1 MNCNL
6 SRLSRSQKS
15 KANELQ
21 KGILNVIAEQSKLE
35 HEQGEFY
42 LYLDFVN
49 KLEKRG
55 LFLFDNKEQ
64 RAEFLG
70 MCLLGEYLRKIA
82 INNPK
87 LFSHDDTPKAYNTD
101 NLYIGQVVP
110 NYKKLCE
117 LLEVEPKTGK
127 SRQLQE
133 KDFLRYFDYEKIK
146 YSNEYMILD
155 IYDKPI
161 KKNEQSKNSLYVNA
175 LKLMIMYELTK
186 APIVDKDN
194 IYTIYTTLN
203 ELIRKLELLTLF
215 FNKDITDYLIDKYS
229 ALTEQD
235 ISEID
240 KNEFKQ
246 KIHIFKTLT
255 RRKHKGNINYALK
268 RLKEQNMIH
277 YDSYSM
283 IVERVE
289 GQKNCRQANF
299 NEEVLIESA
308 KREAAKSIGFKNS
321 NTASLFN
328 PKAYNKEL
336 DKIYHRYGWLGVFN
350 QIKIGADSKMLSTP
364 INEYT
369 NYSMIDYSVIDLS
382 DRERELYKQAYID
395 NVNLY
400 FTKSAENKH
409 TKTKQRITEDLDTEQ
424 LQSNQ
429 YTFTELENLFG
440 ISPDSFL
447 QDNDNLLTLRKL
459 FIEYFISPNDNSIS
473 KYKEY
478 YNR

>member
-1 MNCNL
+1 MNCN
-6 SRLSRSQKS
+6 LSRSQKS

-21 KGILNVIAEQSKLE
+21 KSILNVIAEQSKLQ
-35 HEQGEFY
+35 HEYGEFY
-42 LYLDFVN
+42 AYLDFVN
-49 KLEKRG
+49 QLEKRG
-55 LFLFDNKEQ
+55 IVLFNDKKE

-70 MCLLGEYLRKIA
+70 MCLLGECLRKIA
-82 INNPK
+82 INNPQ
-87 LFSHDDTPKAYNTD
+87 LFLNDDTPKEYKTD
-101 NLYIGQVVP
+101 NLYIGQTVA
-110 NYKKLCE
+110 NYRKLCE

-133 KDFLRYFDYEKIK
+133 KDFFRYFDYEKLK
-146 YSNEYMILD
+146 YSNEYLILD
-155 IYDKPI
+155 IYDTPLQ
-161 KKNEQSKNSLYVNA
+161 KNEQAKNSLYCNA

-240 KNEFKQ
+240 RNEFKK

-255 RRKHKGNINYALK
+255 RRKHKSNINYALK

-283 IVERVE
+283 IIERVD
-289 GQKNCRQANF
+289 GKKNYRQADF

-369 NYSMIDYSVIDLS
+369 NYYMIDDSVLDLS
-382 DRERELYKQAYID
+382 DKERILYKKAYID
-395 NVNLY
+395 NVSLY

-409 TKTKQRITEDLDTEQ
+409 TLTKQRITEDLDTEQ

-440 ISPDSFL
+440 ISSDSFL
-447 QDNDNLLTLRKL
+447 QDNDNLLTLQKL

-473 KYKEY
+473 EYKEY

>member
-1 MNCNL
+1 MY
-6 SRLSRSQKS
+6 
-15 KANELQ
+15 
-21 KGILNVIAEQSKLE
+21 LN
-35 HEQGEFY
+35 
-42 LYLDFVN
+42 FVN
-49 KLEKRG
+49 QLEKQG
-55 LFLFDNKEQ
+55 ICLFNDKEQ

-70 MCLLGEYLRKIA
+70 MCLLGECLRIIA
-82 INNPK
+82 INNPQ
-87 LFSHDDTPKAYNTD
+87 LFSHDTPKDYNID

-133 KDFLRYFDYEKIK
+133 KDFFRYFDYEKLK
-146 YSNEYMILD
+146 FSNGYMILD
-155 IYDKPI
+155 IYDTPLQ
-161 KKNEQSKNSLYVNA
+161 KNEKSKNSLYCNA

-240 KNEFKQ
+240 RNEFKRE
-246 KIHIFKTLT
+246 IYIFKTLT

-283 IVERVE
+283 IIERVD
-289 GQKNCRQANF
+289 GKKNYRQADF

-328 PKAYNKEL
+328 PNAYNKEL

-369 NYSMIDYSVIDLS
+369 NYYMIDYSVLDLS
-382 DRERELYKQAYID
+382 DKERILYKKAYID
-395 NVNLY
+395 NVSSY

-409 TKTKQRITEDLDTEQ
+409 TQTKQRITEDLDTEQ

-440 ISPDSFL
+440 ISSDSFL

-473 KYKEY
+473 EYKEY